1 MQHFKFLHAAK
12 KSLVTVEKTINLFLF
27 ANHQHLKMTKS
38 ISISFIVRI
47 ILLIALTASFVQFEA
62 FYEQKDS
69 IRNIAYGLNTF
80 LTASVLIS
88 IGHFILVK
96 LYNSRNE
103 HQVVRGNFV
112 LGITRV
118 ATVGNVF
125 FIIVSVMIAV
135 GINPK
140 DFITSMTIVAMAI
153 AVIFREYI
161 TNMISGLII
170 MFSDQFSVGD
180 RIKIGEYQGKI
191 VDITL
196 ANLVV
201 RDEDDDAVMIPNNLV
216 FTATLVNKTS
226 QKSNKIVVK
235 FELPVDHAVAVEELE
250 QYFKPLFQD
259 NSNLDHGQGFS
270 VKIADLAKDY
280 VKYKVEVSTIS
291 SSNRIH
297 QQVQSKILNEV
308 LQFKGRLS

>member
-1 MQHFKFLHAAK
+1 
-12 KSLVTVEKTINLFLF
+12 
-27 ANHQHLKMTKS
+27 MTKS

-47 ILLIALTASFVQFEA
+47 ILLIALTASFVQFET
-62 FYEQKDS
+62 FYKQREI
-69 IRNIAYGLNTF
+69 IRNMAYGLNTF

-103 HQVVRGNFV
+103 QQVVRGNFV

-125 FIIVSVMIAV
+125 FIIVSLMIAV

-201 RDEDDDAVMIPNNLV
+201 RDDDDAVMIPNNLV

-235 FELPVDHAVAVEELE
+235 FELPIDRSFAVAELE
-250 QYFKPLFQD
+250 QYLSPLLQK
-259 NSNLDHGQGFS
+259 NPNLDHSQGFTIK
-270 VKIADLAKDY
+270 VADMTKDY
-280 VKYKVEVSTIS
+280 IKYKVEVSAIS
-291 SSNRIH
+291 SSNKVH
-297 QQVQSKILNEV
+297 QQVQSSILNEI
-308 LQFKGRLS
+308 LQFTRL

>member
-1 MQHFKFLHAAK
+1 
-12 KSLVTVEKTINLFLF
+12 
-27 ANHQHLKMTKS
+27 MTKS

-47 ILLIALTASFVQFEA
+47 ILWVVLTASFVPLA
-62 FYEQKDS
+62 DVYEQRKT
-69 IRNIAYGLNTF
+69 IRDIAYGLNTF

-103 HQVVRGNFV
+103 QQVVRGNFV

-125 FIIVSVMIAV
+125 FIIVSLMIAI
-135 GINPK
+135 GINPR

-170 MFSDQFSVGD
+170 MFSDQFAVGD

-235 FELPVDHAVAVEELE
+235 FELPLDRAAAVEELE
-250 QYFKPLFQD
+250 LYFKPLFQ
-259 NSNLDHGQGFS
+259 NNTNLDHAQGFT
-270 VKIADLAKDY
+270 VKIADVAKDY
-280 VKYKVEVSTIS
+280 IKYKVEVSTIS
-291 SSNRIH
+291 SSNKIH
-297 QQVQSKILNEV
+297 QQVQSSILNEV
-308 LQFKGRLS
+308 LQFKKLFG

>member
-1 MQHFKFLHAAK
+1 M
-12 KSLVTVEKTINLFLF
+12 I
-27 ANHQHLKMTKS
+27 KS
-38 ISISFIVRI
+38 ISVSFIVRI
-47 ILLIALTASFVQFEA
+47 VLLILLTASFMPLADIYKEKATLQ
-62 FYEQKDS
+62 
-69 IRNIAYGLNTF
+69 NIAYGLNTF

-88 IGHFILVK
+88 VGHFILVK

-103 HQVVRGNFV
+103 QQVVRGNFV

-125 FIIVSVMIAV
+125 FIIISLMIAL

-140 DFITSMTIVAMAI
+140 DFITSMTIVAAAI
-153 AVIFREYI
+153 AIIFREYI

-235 FELPVDHAVAVEELE
+235 FELPIDRATAVEELE
-250 QYFKPLFQD
+250 EYFRALFQQ
-259 NSNLDHGQGFS
+259 NSNLDHAQGFI
-270 VKIADLAKDY
+270 VKIADVAKDY
-280 VKYKVEVSTIS
+280 IKYKVEVSTIS
-291 SSNRIH
+291 SSNKIH

-308 LQFKGRLS
+308 LQFKRL

>member
-1 MQHFKFLHAAK
+1 
-12 KSLVTVEKTINLFLF
+12 
-27 ANHQHLKMTKS
+27 MTKS

-47 ILLIALTASFVQFEA
+47 ILLIALTASFVQFET
-62 FYEQKDS
+62 FYKQREI
-69 IRNIAYGLNTF
+69 IRNMAYGLNTF

-103 HQVVRGNFV
+103 QQVVRGNFV

-125 FIIVSVMIAV
+125 FIIVSLMIAV

-235 FELPVDHAVAVEELE
+235 FELPIDRSFAVAELE
-250 QYFKPLFQD
+250 QYLSPLLQK
-259 NSNLDHGQGFS
+259 NPNLDHSQGFTIK
-270 VKIADLAKDY
+270 VADMTKDY
-280 VKYKVEVSTIS
+280 IKYKVEVSAIS
-291 SSNRIH
+291 SSNKVR
-297 QQVQSKILNEV
+297 QQVQSSILNEI
-308 LQFKGRLS
+308 LQFTRL

>member
-1 MQHFKFLHAAK
+1 MR
-12 KSLVTVEKTINLFLF
+12 
-27 ANHQHLKMTKS
+27 KS
-38 ISISFIVRI
+38 ISISFFIRM
-47 ILLIALTASFVQFEA
+47 ILLVALTASFVQFES
-62 FYEQKDS
+62 FYKQKEI

-103 HQVVRGNFV
+103 QQIVRGNFV

-118 ATVGNVF
+118 ATVCNVF
-125 FIIVSVMIAV
+125 FFIVSLMIAV

-235 FELPVDHAVAVEELE
+235 FELPIDIAVAVEELE
-250 QYFKPLFQD
+250 CYLTPLFQQ
-259 NSNLDHGQGFS
+259 NHNLDHSKGFIIK
-270 VKIADLAKDY
+270 VADIAKDY
-280 VKYKVEVSTIS
+280 IKYKVEVSTIS
-291 SSNRIH
+291 SSNKIH
-297 QQVQSKILNEV
+297 QQVQSRILNEI
-308 LQFKGRLS
+308 LQFQRGKG

>member
-1 MQHFKFLHAAK
+1 
-12 KSLVTVEKTINLFLF
+12 
-27 ANHQHLKMTKS
+27 MTKA

-47 ILLIALTASFVQFEA
+47 MLLIALTASFVQFEA
-62 FYEQKDS
+62 FYKQREA
-69 IRNIAYGLNTF
+69 IRNMAYGLNTF

-125 FIIVSVMIAV
+125 FIIVSLMIAV

-235 FELPVDHAVAVEELE
+235 FELPVDRAVAVEVLE
-250 QYFKPLFQD
+250 EYFKPLFQQ
-259 NSNLDHGQGFS
+259 NSNLDHGQGFT

-308 LQFKGRLS
+308 LQFKGMVS

>member
-1 MQHFKFLHAAK
+1 
-12 KSLVTVEKTINLFLF
+12 
-27 ANHQHLKMTKS
+27 MTKS

-47 ILLIALTASFVQFEA
+47 ILLIALTASFVQFET
-62 FYEQKDS
+62 FYKQREI
-69 IRNIAYGLNTF
+69 IRNMAYGLNTF

-103 HQVVRGNFV
+103 QQVVRGNFV

-125 FIIVSVMIAV
+125 FIIVSLMIAV

-235 FELPVDHAVAVEELE
+235 FELRIDRSFAVAELE
-250 QYFKPLFQD
+250 QYLSPLLQK
-259 NSNLDHGQGFS
+259 NPNLDHSQGFTIK
-270 VKIADLAKDY
+270 VADMTKDY
-280 VKYKVEVSTIS
+280 IKYKVEVSAIS
-291 SSNRIH
+291 SSNKVH
-297 QQVQSKILNEV
+297 QQVQSSILNEI
-308 LQFKGRLS
+308 LQFTRL

>member
-1 MQHFKFLHAAK
+1 M
-12 KSLVTVEKTINLFLF
+12 S
-27 ANHQHLKMTKS
+27 KS
-38 ISISFIVRI
+38 ISISFFIRT
-47 ILLIALTASFVQFEA
+47 ILLVALTASFVQFES
-62 FYEQKDS
+62 FYKQREI

-103 HQVVRGNFV
+103 QQIVRGNFV

-125 FIIVSVMIAV
+125 FIIVSLMIAV
-135 GINPK
+135 GISPK

-235 FELPVDHAVAVEELE
+235 FELPIDIAVAVEELE
-250 QYFKPLFQD
+250 GYLTPLFQQ
-259 NSNLDHGQGFS
+259 NPNLDHSQGFIIK
-270 VKIADLAKDY
+270 VADLTKDY
-280 VKYKVEVSTIS
+280 IKYKVEVSAIS
-291 SSNRIH
+291 SSNKIH
-297 QQVQSKILNEV
+297 QQVQSRILNEI
-308 LQFKGRLS
+308 LQFQRGKG

>member
-1 MQHFKFLHAAK
+1 
-12 KSLVTVEKTINLFLF
+12 
-27 ANHQHLKMTKS
+27 MTKS
-38 ISISFIVRI
+38 ISISFVVRI
-47 ILLIALTASFVQFEA
+47 ILWIALTVSFVPLA
-62 FYEQKDS
+62 DIYEKKKA
-69 IRNIAYGLNTF
+69 IRDIAYGLNTF

-103 HQVVRGNFV
+103 QQVVRGNFV

-125 FIIVSVMIAV
+125 FIIVSLMIAV

-235 FELPVDHAVAVEELE
+235 FELPIDRSVAVTELE
-250 QYFKPLFQD
+250 HYLNPLFQK
-259 NSNLDHGQGFS
+259 NSNLDYSQGFT
-270 VKIADLAKDY
+270 VKIADVAKDY
-280 VKYKVEVSTIS
+280 IKYKVEISTIS
-291 SSNRIH
+291 SSNKIH
-297 QQVQSKILNEV
+297 QQVQSTILNEV
-308 LQFKGRLS
+308 LQFTRAKG

>member
-1 MQHFKFLHAAK
+1 
-12 KSLVTVEKTINLFLF
+12 
-27 ANHQHLKMTKS
+27 MTKP

-47 ILLIALTASFVQFEA
+47 ILLIALSASFVHFETVYQQRA
-62 FYEQKDS
+62 I
-69 IRNIAYGLNTF
+69 IRNMAYGLNTF

-103 HQVVRGNFV
+103 QQVVRGNFV

-125 FIIVSVMIAV
+125 FIIVSLMIAV

-235 FELPVDHAVAVEELE
+235 FEMPIDHSVAVTELE
-250 QYFKPLFQD
+250 QYLSPLLQK
-259 NSNLDHGQGFS
+259 NPNLDHSQGFT
-270 VKIADLAKDY
+270 VKVADVAKDY
-280 VKYKVEVSTIS
+280 IKYKVEISTIS
-291 SSNRIH
+291 SSNKIH
-297 QQVQSKILNEV
+297 QQVQSTILNEV
-308 LQFKGRLS
+308 LQFTRARG

>member
-1 MQHFKFLHAAK
+1 
-12 KSLVTVEKTINLFLF
+12 
-27 ANHQHLKMTKS
+27 MTKS
-38 ISISFIVRI
+38 ISISFVIRI
-47 ILLIALTASFVQFEA
+47 ILWIALTASFVPLA
-62 FYEQKDS
+62 DIYEQKKT
-69 IRNIAYGLNTF
+69 IRDIAYGLNTF

-103 HQVVRGNFV
+103 QQVVRGNFV

-125 FIIVSVMIAV
+125 FIIVSLMIAV

-235 FELPVDHAVAVEELE
+235 FELPIDRAVAVAELE
-250 QYFKPLFQD
+250 RYLSPLFQK
-259 NSNLDHGQGFS
+259 NPNLDHSQGFTIK
-270 VKIADLAKDY
+270 VADLAKDY
-280 VKYKVEVSTIS
+280 IKYKVEVSTIS
-291 SSNRIH
+291 SSNKIH
-297 QQVQSKILNEV
+297 QQVQSRILNEI
-308 LQFKGRLS
+308 LQFQRIQG

>member
-1 MQHFKFLHAAK
+1 
-12 KSLVTVEKTINLFLF
+12 
-27 ANHQHLKMTKS
+27 MTKP

-47 ILLIALTASFVQFEA
+47 ILLIALTASFVQFET
-62 FYEQKDS
+62 FYKQREI
-69 IRNIAYGLNTF
+69 IRNMAYGLNTF

-103 HQVVRGNFV
+103 QQVVRGNFV

-125 FIIVSVMIAV
+125 FIIVSLMIAV

-153 AVIFREYI
+153 AVIFREYM

-235 FELPVDHAVAVEELE
+235 FELPIDRSFAVAELE
-250 QYFKPLFQD
+250 QYLSPLLQK
-259 NSNLDHGQGFS
+259 NPNLDHSQGFTIK
-270 VKIADLAKDY
+270 VADMTKDY
-280 VKYKVEVSTIS
+280 IKYKVEVSAIS
-291 SSNRIH
+291 SSNKVH
-297 QQVQSKILNEV
+297 QQVQSSILNEI
-308 LQFKGRLS
+308 LQFTRL

>member
-1 MQHFKFLHAAK
+1 
-12 KSLVTVEKTINLFLF
+12 
-27 ANHQHLKMTKS
+27 MTKS
-38 ISISFIVRI
+38 ISISFIARTA
-47 ILLIALTASFVQFEA
+47 LLIALTVSFVLFA
-62 FYEQKDS
+62 DFYEKEYV

-88 IGHFILVK
+88 IGHFIVVK
-96 LYNSRNE
+96 LYNSRHE
-103 HQVVRGNFV
+103 HHVVRGNFV

-125 FIIVSVMIAV
+125 FMIVSLMIAL
-135 GINPK
+135 GIDPK
-140 DFITSMTIVAMAI
+140 EFITSMTIVAMAI

-170 MFSDQFSVGD
+170 MFSDQFSIGD

-226 QKSNKIVVK
+226 QKSDKIVVK
-235 FELPVDHAVAVEELE
+235 FELPIDRAVAVEQLE
-250 QYFKPLFQD
+250 KYLTPLFET
-259 NSNLDHGQGFS
+259 NSNLDHAKGFT
-270 VKIADLAKDY
+270 VKIADLSKDY

-291 SSNRIH
+291 SSNKIH
-297 QQVQSKILNEV
+297 QQVQSRILNEV
-308 LQFKGRLS
+308 LQYSDAQI

>member
-1 MQHFKFLHAAK
+1 MK
-12 KSLVTVEKTINLFLF
+12 
-27 ANHQHLKMTKS
+27 KMTKS
-38 ISISFIVRI
+38 ISVSFVVRI
-47 ILLIALTASFVQFEA
+47 ILWIALTASFVQFDA
-62 FYEQKDS
+62 FYQQKET

-80 LTASVLIS
+80 LTANVLIS

-103 HQVVRGNFV
+103 QQVVRSNFV
-112 LGITRV
+112 LGVTRV
-118 ATVGNVF
+118 ATVVNVF
-125 FIIVSVMIAV
+125 FILVSLMIAA

-140 DFITSMTIVAMAI
+140 EFITSLTIVAMAI

-170 MFSDQFSVGD
+170 MFSDQFAIGD

-235 FELPVDHAVAVEELE
+235 FELPIDRAVGVEELE
-250 QYFKPLFQD
+250 LYFKPLFGR
-259 NSNLDHGQGFS
+259 NPNLDHAQGFT
-270 VKIADLAKDY
+270 VKVADVGKDFI
-280 VKYKVEVSTIS
+280 KYKVEVTTIS
-291 SSNRIH
+291 SSNKIH
-297 QQVQSKILNEV
+297 QQVQSRILNEV
-308 LQFKGRLS
+308 LQFKKTVV

>member
-1 MQHFKFLHAAK
+1 
-12 KSLVTVEKTINLFLF
+12 
-27 ANHQHLKMTKS
+27 MTKP

-47 ILLIALTASFVQFEA
+47 ILLIALTASFVQFET
-62 FYEQKDS
+62 FYMQREI
-69 IRNIAYGLNTF
+69 IRNMAYGLNTF

-103 HQVVRGNFV
+103 QQVVRGNFV

-125 FIIVSVMIAV
+125 FIIVSLMIAV

-201 RDEDDDAVMIPNNLV
+201 RDEYDDAVMIPNNLV

-235 FELPVDHAVAVEELE
+235 FELPIDRSFTVAELE
-250 QYFKPLFQD
+250 QYLSPLFQK
-259 NSNLDHGQGFS
+259 NPNLDHSQGFTIK
-270 VKIADLAKDY
+270 VADMTKDY
-280 VKYKVEVSTIS
+280 IKYKVEVSAIS
-291 SSNRIH
+291 SSNKIH
-297 QQVQSKILNEV
+297 QQVQSNILNEI
-308 LQFKGRLS
+308 LQFTRMQG

>member
-1 MQHFKFLHAAK
+1 
-12 KSLVTVEKTINLFLF
+12 
-27 ANHQHLKMTKS
+27 MTKS

-47 ILLIALTASFVQFEA
+47 ILLIALTASFVQFET
-62 FYEQKDS
+62 FYKQREI
-69 IRNIAYGLNTF
+69 IRNMAYGLNTF

-103 HQVVRGNFV
+103 QQVVRGNFV

-125 FIIVSVMIAV
+125 FIIVSLMIAV

-235 FELPVDHAVAVEELE
+235 FELPIDRSFAVAELE
-250 QYFKPLFQD
+250 QYLSPLLQK
-259 NSNLDHGQGFS
+259 NPNLDHSQGFTIK
-270 VKIADLAKDY
+270 VADMTKDY
-280 VKYKVEVSTIS
+280 IKYKVEVSAIS
-291 SSNRIH
+291 SSNKVH
-297 QQVQSKILNEV
+297 QQVQSSILNEI
-308 LQFKGRLS
+308 LQCTRL

>member
-1 MQHFKFLHAAK
+1 
-12 KSLVTVEKTINLFLF
+12 
-27 ANHQHLKMTKS
+27 MTKP

-47 ILLIALTASFVQFEA
+47 ILLIALTASFVQFET
-62 FYEQKDS
+62 FYKQREI
-69 IRNIAYGLNTF
+69 IRNMAYGLNTF

-103 HQVVRGNFV
+103 QQVVRGNFV

-125 FIIVSVMIAV
+125 FIIVSLMIAV

-235 FELPVDHAVAVEELE
+235 FELPIDRSFAVAELE
-250 QYFKPLFQD
+250 QYLSPLLQK
-259 NSNLDHGQGFS
+259 NPNLDHSQGFTIK
-270 VKIADLAKDY
+270 VADMTKDY
-280 VKYKVEVSTIS
+280 IKYKVEVSAIS
-291 SSNRIH
+291 SSNKVH
-297 QQVQSKILNEV
+297 QQVQSSILNEL
-308 LQFKGRLS
+308 LQFTRL

>member
-1 MQHFKFLHAAK
+1 M
-12 KSLVTVEKTINLFLF
+12 S
-27 ANHQHLKMTKS
+27 KS
-38 ISISFIVRI
+38 ISISFFIRT
-47 ILLIALTASFVQFEA
+47 ILLVALTASFVQFEN
-62 FYEQKDS
+62 FYKQREI

-103 HQVVRGNFV
+103 QQIVRGNFV

-125 FIIVSVMIAV
+125 FIIVSLMIAV

-235 FELPVDHAVAVEELE
+235 FELPIDIAVAVEELE
-250 QYFKPLFQD
+250 GYLTPLFQQ
-259 NSNLDHGQGFS
+259 NPNLDHSQGFIIK
-270 VKIADLAKDY
+270 VADLTKDY
-280 VKYKVEVSTIS
+280 IKYKVEVSAIS
-291 SSNRIH
+291 SSNKIH
-297 QQVQSKILNEV
+297 QQVQSRILNEI
-308 LQFKGRLS
+308 LQFQRGKG

>member
-1 MQHFKFLHAAK
+1 M
-12 KSLVTVEKTINLFLF
+12 
-27 ANHQHLKMTKS
+27 
-38 ISISFIVRI
+38 
-47 ILLIALTASFVQFEA
+47 
-62 FYEQKDS
+62 
-69 IRNIAYGLNTF
+69 AYGLNTF

-103 HQVVRGNFV
+103 QQVVRGNFV

-125 FIIVSVMIAV
+125 FIIVSLMIAV

-235 FELPVDHAVAVEELE
+235 FELPIDRSVAVTELE
-250 QYFKPLFQD
+250 EYLNPLFQK
-259 NSNLDHGQGFS
+259 NPNLDHSQGFTIK
-270 VKIADLAKDY
+270 VADVAKDY
-280 VKYKVEVSTIS
+280 IKYKVEISTIS
-291 SSNRIH
+291 SSNKIH
-297 QQVQSKILNEV
+297 QQVQSTILNEV
-308 LQFKGRLS
+308 LQFSRARG

>member
-1 MQHFKFLHAAK
+1 
-12 KSLVTVEKTINLFLF
+12 
-27 ANHQHLKMTKS
+27 MTKP

-47 ILLIALTASFVQFEA
+47 ILLIALTASFVQFEP
-62 FYEQKDS
+62 FYKQREIIQ
-69 IRNIAYGLNTF
+69 NMAYGLNTF

-103 HQVVRGNFV
+103 QQVVRGNFV

-125 FIIVSVMIAV
+125 FIIVSLMIAV

-180 RIKIGEYQGKI
+180 RLKIGEYQGKI

-235 FELPVDHAVAVEELE
+235 FELPIDRSFAVAELE
-250 QYFKPLFQD
+250 QYLSPLLQK
-259 NSNLDHGQGFS
+259 NPNLDHSQGFTIK
-270 VKIADLAKDY
+270 VADMTKDY
-280 VKYKVEVSTIS
+280 IKYKVEVSAIS
-291 SSNRIH
+291 SSNKVH
-297 QQVQSKILNEV
+297 QQVQSSILNEI
-308 LQFKGRLS
+308 LQFTRL

>member
-1 MQHFKFLHAAK
+1 M
-12 KSLVTVEKTINLFLF
+12 S
-27 ANHQHLKMTKS
+27 KS
-38 ISISFIVRI
+38 ISISFFIRT
-47 ILLIALTASFVQFEA
+47 ILLVALTASFVQFES
-62 FYEQKDS
+62 FYKQREI

-103 HQVVRGNFV
+103 QQIVRGNFV

-125 FIIVSVMIAV
+125 FIIVSLMIAV

-235 FELPVDHAVAVEELE
+235 FELPIDIAVAVEELE
-250 QYFKPLFQD
+250 GYLTPLFQQ
-259 NSNLDHGQGFS
+259 NPNLDHSQGFI
-270 VKIADLAKDY
+270 VKVADLTKDY
-280 VKYKVEVSTIS
+280 IKYKVEVSAIS
-291 SSNRIH
+291 SSNKIH
-297 QQVQSKILNEV
+297 QQVQSRILNEI
-308 LQFKGRLS
+308 LQFQRGKG

>member
-1 MQHFKFLHAAK
+1 M
-12 KSLVTVEKTINLFLF
+12 I
-27 ANHQHLKMTKS
+27 KS
-38 ISISFIVRI
+38 ISVSFIVRI
-47 ILLIALTASFVQFEA
+47 VLLILLTASFMPLADIYKEKATLQ
-62 FYEQKDS
+62 
-69 IRNIAYGLNTF
+69 NIAYGLNTF

-88 IGHFILVK
+88 VGHFILVK

-103 HQVVRGNFV
+103 QQVVRGNFV

-125 FIIVSVMIAV
+125 FIIISLMIAL

-140 DFITSMTIVAMAI
+140 DFITSMTIVAAAI
-153 AVIFREYI
+153 AIIFREYI

-201 RDEDDDAVMIPNNLV
+201 RDEDDDAVMIPNNLM

-235 FELPVDHAVAVEELE
+235 FELPIDRATAVEELE
-250 QYFKPLFQD
+250 EYFRPLFQQ
-259 NSNLDHGQGFS
+259 NSNLDHAQGFI
-270 VKIADLAKDY
+270 VKIADVAKDY
-280 VKYKVEVSTIS
+280 IKYKVEVSTIS
-291 SSNRIH
+291 SSNKIH

-308 LQFKGRLS
+308 LQFKRL

>member
-1 MQHFKFLHAAK
+1 M
-12 KSLVTVEKTINLFLF
+12 EKTINLFLF
-27 ANHQHLKMTKS
+27 ANHQNLNMTKP

-62 FYEQKDS
+62 FYKQRES
-69 IRNIAYGLNTF
+69 IRNMAYGLNTF

-125 FIIVSVMIAV
+125 FIIVSLMIAV

-235 FELPVDHAVAVEELE
+235 FELPADRAVAVEEFE
-250 QYFKPLFQD
+250 QYFKPLFQH
-259 NSNLDHGQGFS
+259 NPNLDHGQGFS

-308 LQFKGRLS
+308 LQFKGRVG

>member
-1 MQHFKFLHAAK
+1 
-12 KSLVTVEKTINLFLF
+12 
-27 ANHQHLKMTKS
+27 MTKP

-47 ILLIALTASFVQFEA
+47 ILLIALTASFVQFET
-62 FYEQKDS
+62 FYKQREI
-69 IRNIAYGLNTF
+69 IRNMAYGLNTF

-103 HQVVRGNFV
+103 QQVVRGNFV

-125 FIIVSVMIAV
+125 FIIVSLMIAV

-235 FELPVDHAVAVEELE
+235 FELPIDRSFAVAELE
-250 QYFKPLFQD
+250 QYLSPLLQK
-259 NSNLDHGQGFS
+259 NPNLDHSQGFTIK
-270 VKIADLAKDY
+270 VADMTKDY
-280 VKYKVEVSTIS
+280 IKYKVEVSAIS
-291 SSNRIH
+291 SSNKVH
-297 QQVQSKILNEV
+297 QQVQSSILNEI
-308 LQFKGRLS
+308 LQFTRL

>member
-1 MQHFKFLHAAK
+1 
-12 KSLVTVEKTINLFLF
+12 
-27 ANHQHLKMTKS
+27 MTKS
-38 ISISFIVRI
+38 ISISFIARTA
-47 ILLIALTASFVQFEA
+47 LLIALTVSFVLFA
-62 FYEQKDS
+62 DFYEKKYV

-88 IGHFILVK
+88 IGHFIVVK
-96 LYNSRNE
+96 LYNSRHE
-103 HQVVRGNFV
+103 HHVVRGNFV

-125 FIIVSVMIAV
+125 FMIVSLMIAL
-135 GINPK
+135 GIDPK
-140 DFITSMTIVAMAI
+140 EFITSMTIVAMAI

-170 MFSDQFSVGD
+170 MFSDQFSIGD

-226 QKSNKIVVK
+226 QKSDKIVVK
-235 FELPVDHAVAVEELE
+235 FELPIDRAVAVEQLE
-250 QYFKPLFQD
+250 KYLTPLFGT
-259 NSNLDHGQGFS
+259 NPNLDHAKGFT
-270 VKIADLAKDY
+270 VKIADLSKDY

-291 SSNRIH
+291 SSNKIH
-297 QQVQSKILNEV
+297 QQVQSRILNEV
-308 LQFKGRLS
+308 LQYSDAQI

>member
-1 MQHFKFLHAAK
+1 
-12 KSLVTVEKTINLFLF
+12 
-27 ANHQHLKMTKS
+27 MTKS

-47 ILLIALTASFVQFEA
+47 ILLIALTASFVQFET
-62 FYEQKDS
+62 FYKQREI
-69 IRNIAYGLNTF
+69 IRNMAYGLNTF

-103 HQVVRGNFV
+103 QQVVRGNFV

-125 FIIVSVMIAV
+125 FIIVSLMIAV

-235 FELPVDHAVAVEELE
+235 FELPIDRSFAVAELE
-250 QYFKPLFQD
+250 QYLSPLLQK
-259 NSNLDHGQGFS
+259 NPNLDHSQGFTIK
-270 VKIADLAKDY
+270 VADMTKDY
-280 VKYKVEVSTIS
+280 IKYKVEVSAIS
-291 SSNRIH
+291 SSNKVH
-297 QQVQSKILNEV
+297 QQVQSSILNEI
-308 LQFKGRLS
+308 LQFTRL

>member
-1 MQHFKFLHAAK
+1 M
-12 KSLVTVEKTINLFLF
+12 S
-27 ANHQHLKMTKS
+27 KS
-38 ISISFIVRI
+38 ISISFFLRT
-47 ILLIALTASFVQFEA
+47 ILLVALTASFVQFES
-62 FYEQKDS
+62 FYKQREI

-103 HQVVRGNFV
+103 QQIVRGNFV

-125 FIIVSVMIAV
+125 FIIVSLMIAV

-235 FELPVDHAVAVEELE
+235 FELPIDIAVAVEELE
-250 QYFKPLFQD
+250 RYLTPLFQQ
-259 NSNLDHGQGFS
+259 NPNLDHSQGFIIK
-270 VKIADLAKDY
+270 VADLAKDY
-280 VKYKVEVSTIS
+280 IKYKVEVSAIS
-291 SSNRIH
+291 SSNKIH
-297 QQVQSKILNEV
+297 QQVQSRILNEI
-308 LQFKGRLS
+308 LQFQRGKG

>member
-1 MQHFKFLHAAK
+1 
-12 KSLVTVEKTINLFLF
+12 
-27 ANHQHLKMTKS
+27 MTKP

-47 ILLIALTASFVQFEA
+47 ILLIALTASFVQFET
-62 FYEQKDS
+62 FYKQREI
-69 IRNIAYGLNTF
+69 IRNMAYGLNTF

-103 HQVVRGNFV
+103 QQVVRGNFV

-125 FIIVSVMIAV
+125 FIIVSLMIAV

-180 RIKIGEYQGKI
+180 RLKIGEYQGKI

-235 FELPVDHAVAVEELE
+235 FELPIDRSFAVAELE
-250 QYFKPLFQD
+250 QYLSPLLQK
-259 NSNLDHGQGFS
+259 NPNLDHSEGFTIK
-270 VKIADLAKDY
+270 VADMTKDY
-280 VKYKVEVSTIS
+280 IKYKVEVSAIS
-291 SSNRIH
+291 SSNKVH
-297 QQVQSKILNEV
+297 QQVQSSILNEI
-308 LQFKGRLS
+308 LQFTRL

>member
-1 MQHFKFLHAAK
+1 
-12 KSLVTVEKTINLFLF
+12 
-27 ANHQHLKMTKS
+27 MTKS
-38 ISISFIVRI
+38 ISVSFIVRI
-47 ILLIALTASFVQFEA
+47 ILWIALTASFVPLA
-62 FYEQKDS
+62 DIYEQKKT
-69 IRNIAYGLNTF
+69 IRDIAYGLNTF

-103 HQVVRGNFV
+103 QQVVRGNFV

-125 FIIVSVMIAV
+125 FIIVSLMIAV

-180 RIKIGEYQGKI
+180 RVKIGEYQGKI

-216 FTATLVNKTS
+216 FTTTLVNKTS

-235 FELPVDHAVAVEELE
+235 FELPIDRSVAIAELE
-250 QYFKPLFQD
+250 QYFNPLFQN
-259 NSNLDHGQGFS
+259 NSNLDHSQGFT
-270 VKIADLAKDY
+270 VKVADVSKDY
-280 VKYKVEVSTIS
+280 IKYKVEISTIS
-291 SSNRIH
+291 SSNKIH
-297 QQVQSKILNEV
+297 QQVQSSILNEV
-308 LQFKGRLS
+308 LQFTRIQH

>member
-1 MQHFKFLHAAK
+1 M
-12 KSLVTVEKTINLFLF
+12 S
-27 ANHQHLKMTKS
+27 KS
-38 ISISFIVRI
+38 ISISFFIRT
-47 ILLIALTASFVQFEA
+47 ILLVALTASFVQFES
-62 FYEQKDS
+62 FYKQREI
-69 IRNIAYGLNTF
+69 IRNISYGLNTF

-103 HQVVRGNFV
+103 QQIVRGNFV

-125 FIIVSVMIAV
+125 FIIVSLMIAV

-235 FELPVDHAVAVEELE
+235 FELPIDVAVAVEELE
-250 QYFKPLFQD
+250 RYLTPLFQQ
-259 NSNLDHGQGFS
+259 NPNLDHAQGFIIK
-270 VKIADLAKDY
+270 VADLAKDY
-280 VKYKVEVSTIS
+280 IKYKVEVSTIS
-291 SSNRIH
+291 SSNKIH
-297 QQVQSKILNEV
+297 QQVQSRILNEI
-308 LQFKGRLS
+308 LQFQRGKG

>member
-1 MQHFKFLHAAK
+1 M
-12 KSLVTVEKTINLFLF
+12 TEEKTINLLLF
-27 ANHQHLKMTKS
+27 ANHQRLKMTKS

-62 FYEQKDS
+62 FYEQKDR

-250 QYFKPLFQD
+250 RYFKPLFQD
-259 NSNLDHGQGFS
+259 NPNLDHGQGFS

-308 LQFKGRLS
+308 LQFKGRVS

>member
-1 MQHFKFLHAAK
+1 
-12 KSLVTVEKTINLFLF
+12 
-27 ANHQHLKMTKS
+27 MTKS
-38 ISISFIVRI
+38 ISISFVIRI
-47 ILLIALTASFVQFEA
+47 ILWIALTASFVPLA
-62 FYEQKDS
+62 DIYEQKKT
-69 IRNIAYGLNTF
+69 IRDIAYGLNTF

-103 HQVVRGNFV
+103 QQVVRGNFV

-125 FIIVSVMIAV
+125 FILVSLMIAV

-180 RIKIGEYQGKI
+180 RINIGENQGKI
-191 VDITL
+191 DDITL

-235 FELPVDHAVAVEELE
+235 FELPIDRAVAVAELE
-250 QYFKPLFQD
+250 RYLSPLFQK
-259 NSNLDHGQGFS
+259 NPNLDHSQGFTIK
-270 VKIADLAKDY
+270 VADLAKDY
-280 VKYKVEVSTIS
+280 IKYKVEVSTIS
-291 SSNRIH
+291 SSNKIH
-297 QQVQSKILNEV
+297 QEVQSRILNEI
-308 LQFKGRLS
+308 LQFQRIQG

>member
-1 MQHFKFLHAAK
+1 
-12 KSLVTVEKTINLFLF
+12 
-27 ANHQHLKMTKS
+27 MTKS
-38 ISISFIVRI
+38 ISISFVIRI
-47 ILLIALTASFVQFEA
+47 ILWIALTASFVPLA
-62 FYEQKDS
+62 DIYEQKKT
-69 IRNIAYGLNTF
+69 IRDIAYGLNTF

-103 HQVVRGNFV
+103 QQVVRGNFV

-125 FIIVSVMIAV
+125 FIIVSLMIAV

-201 RDEDDDAVMIPNNLV
+201 RDEDDDAVMIPNNLI

-235 FELPVDHAVAVEELE
+235 FELPIDRAVAVAELE
-250 QYFKPLFQD
+250 RYLSPLFQK
-259 NSNLDHGQGFS
+259 NPNLDHSQGFTIK
-270 VKIADLAKDY
+270 VADLAKDY
-280 VKYKVEVSTIS
+280 IKYKVEVSTIS
-291 SSNRIH
+291 SSNKIH
-297 QQVQSKILNEV
+297 QQVQSRILNEI
-308 LQFKGRLS
+308 LQFQRIQG

>member
-1 MQHFKFLHAAK
+1 
-12 KSLVTVEKTINLFLF
+12 
-27 ANHQHLKMTKS
+27 MTKS
-38 ISISFIVRI
+38 ISISFVIRI
-47 ILLIALTASFVQFEA
+47 ILWIALTASFVPLA
-62 FYEQKDS
+62 DIYEQKKT
-69 IRNIAYGLNTF
+69 IRDIAYGLNTF

-103 HQVVRGNFV
+103 QQVVRGNFV

-125 FIIVSVMIAV
+125 FILVSLMIAV

-235 FELPVDHAVAVEELE
+235 FELPIDRAVSVAELE
-250 QYFKPLFQD
+250 RYLSPLFQK
-259 NSNLDHGQGFS
+259 NPNLDHSQGFTIK
-270 VKIADLAKDY
+270 VADLAKDY
-280 VKYKVEVSTIS
+280 IKYKVEVSTIS
-291 SSNRIH
+291 SSNKIH
-297 QQVQSKILNEV
+297 QQVQSRILNEI
-308 LQFKGRLS
+308 LQFQRIQG

>member
-1 MQHFKFLHAAK
+1 MPLADIYK
-12 KSLVTVEKTINLFLF
+12 EKATL
-27 ANHQHLKMTKS
+27 Q
-38 ISISFIVRI
+38 
-47 ILLIALTASFVQFEA
+47 
-62 FYEQKDS
+62 
-69 IRNIAYGLNTF
+69 NIAYGLNTF

-88 IGHFILVK
+88 VGHFILVK

-103 HQVVRGNFV
+103 QQVVRGNFV

-125 FIIVSVMIAV
+125 FIIISLMIAL

-140 DFITSMTIVAMAI
+140 DFITSMTIVAAAI
-153 AVIFREYI
+153 AIIFREYI

-235 FELPVDHAVAVEELE
+235 FELPIDRATAVEELE
-250 QYFKPLFQD
+250 EYFRPLFQQ
-259 NSNLDHGQGFS
+259 NSNLDHAQGFI
-270 VKIADLAKDY
+270 VKIADVAKDY
-280 VKYKVEVSTIS
+280 IKYKVEVSTIS
-291 SSNRIH
+291 SSNKIH

-308 LQFKGRLS
+308 LQFKRL

>member
-1 MQHFKFLHAAK
+1 
-12 KSLVTVEKTINLFLF
+12 
-27 ANHQHLKMTKS
+27 MTKP

-47 ILLIALTASFVQFEA
+47 ILLIALTASFVQFET
-62 FYEQKDS
+62 FYMQREV
-69 IRNIAYGLNTF
+69 IRNMAYGLNTF

-103 HQVVRGNFV
+103 QQVVRGNFV

-125 FIIVSVMIAV
+125 FIIVSLMIAV

-235 FELPVDHAVAVEELE
+235 FELPIDRSFAVAELE
-250 QYFKPLFQD
+250 QYLSPLFQK
-259 NSNLDHGQGFS
+259 NPNLAHSQGFTIK
-270 VKIADLAKDY
+270 VADMTKDY
-280 VKYKVEVSTIS
+280 IT
-291 SSNRIH
+291 
-297 QQVQSKILNEV
+297 
-308 LQFKGRLS
+308 

>member
-1 MQHFKFLHAAK
+1 M
-12 KSLVTVEKTINLFLF
+12 EKTINLFLF
-27 ANHQHLKMTKS
+27 ANHQHLKMTKA

-62 FYEQKDS
+62 FYKQREV

-235 FELPVDHAVAVEELE
+235 FELPVDRAVAVEVLE
-250 QYFKPLFQD
+250 SYFKPLFQN
-259 NSNLDHGQGFS
+259 NSNLDHSQGFT

-297 QQVQSKILNEV
+297 QQVQSKILNQV
-308 LQFKGRLS
+308 LQFKGMIN

>member
-1 MQHFKFLHAAK
+1 
-12 KSLVTVEKTINLFLF
+12 
-27 ANHQHLKMTKS
+27 MTKS
-38 ISISFIVRI
+38 ISISFVIRI
-47 ILLIALTASFVQFEA
+47 ILWIALTASFVPLA
-62 FYEQKDS
+62 DIYEQKKT
-69 IRNIAYGLNTF
+69 IRDIAYGLNTF

-103 HQVVRGNFV
+103 QQVVRGNFV

-125 FIIVSVMIAV
+125 FILVSLMIAV

-235 FELPVDHAVAVEELE
+235 FELPIDRAVAVADLE
-250 QYFKPLFQD
+250 RYLSPLFQK
-259 NSNLDHGQGFS
+259 NPNLDHSQGFTIK
-270 VKIADLAKDY
+270 VADLAKDY
-280 VKYKVEVSTIS
+280 IKYKVEVSTIS
-291 SSNRIH
+291 SSNKIH
-297 QQVQSKILNEV
+297 QQVQSRILNEI
-308 LQFKGRLS
+308 LQFQRIQG

>member
-1 MQHFKFLHAAK
+1 
-12 KSLVTVEKTINLFLF
+12 
-27 ANHQHLKMTKS
+27 MTKS
-38 ISISFIVRI
+38 ISISFVIRI
-47 ILLIALTASFVQFEA
+47 ILWIALTASFVPLA
-62 FYEQKDS
+62 DIYEQKKT
-69 IRNIAYGLNTF
+69 IRDIAYGLNTF

-103 HQVVRGNFV
+103 QQVVRGNFV

-125 FIIVSVMIAV
+125 FILVSLMIAV

-235 FELPVDHAVAVEELE
+235 FELPIDRAVAVAELE
-250 QYFKPLFQD
+250 RYLSPLFQK
-259 NSNLDHGQGFS
+259 NPNLDHSQGFTIK
-270 VKIADLAKDY
+270 VADLAKDY
-280 VKYKVEVSTIS
+280 IKYKVEVSTIS
-291 SSNRIH
+291 SSNKIH
-297 QQVQSKILNEV
+297 QQVQSRILNEI
-308 LQFKGRLS
+308 LQFQRIQG